1 LRPFVSVILALL
13 LTMGVYVVETLSTLT
28 CTNFKPRGAIAE
40 VRPSH
45 PPAGILPRVQATRP
59 SLAHRCGLARGSSG
73 AARAGAAPASSRQ
86 ADAEAPSSRR
96 AGARAAQP
104 PREACGPSPRAR
116 LAPGVFC
123 AAGCPPGA
131 PVARVTPEL
140 SCAAGSTA
148 RRRHRLR
155 RCNGGTRTPGPSPR
169 SHLCPACAAGC
180 PLTARAPRLTLVI
193 SCAADR
199 ACVLTLERC

>member
-1 LRPFVSVILALL
+1 MKQSLFAKDSPFVLIVDDGGVRSRPCQPL
-13 LTMGVYVVETLSTLT
+13 LTLNPGEPLS
-28 CTNFKPRGAIAE
+28 A

-45 PPAGILPRVQATRP
+45 LQPEFCLAFKPPGRRSCIAAASHGA
-59 SLAHRCGLARGSSG
+59 SG

-104 PREACGPSPRAR
+104 PREACGPSPRAL

-131 PVARVTPEL
+131 PVARLTPEL

-148 RRRHRLR
+148 RRRQR
-155 RCNGGTRTPGPSPR
+155 RWQHSRGALSPGPSPR
-169 SHLCPACAAGC
+169 GLLSLLAPQAARS
-180 PLTARAPRLTLVI
+180 PPAPR
-193 SCAADR
+193 A
-199 ACVLTLERC
+199 